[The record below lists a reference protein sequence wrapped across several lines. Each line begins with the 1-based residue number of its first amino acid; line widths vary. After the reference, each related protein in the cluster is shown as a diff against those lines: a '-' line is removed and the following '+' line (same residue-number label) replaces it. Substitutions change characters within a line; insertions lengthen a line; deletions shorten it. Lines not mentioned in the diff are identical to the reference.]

1 MNGDT
6 TPPTPSLRY
15 LEQVTQSQ
23 RTLFGVLW
31 SLLRDAH
38 DVDDVLQETNAV
50 LWQKAHEF
58 DESRE
63 FLPWALKIAQ
73 LQVLAFRKRK
83 QRSRLVFDEQLM
95 SVLVDQSIQDAEQV
109 EPRRRVL
116 EECLKKLADKPRR
129 LITRRYEPGG
139 SVNELAAEQGKAP
152 KAVSE
157 MLRRIRATLL
167 ECIERTLVRDAHP

>member
-1 MNGDT
+1 MSDDT
-6 TPPTPSLRY
+6 TPQAPSLRY

-23 RTLFGVLW
+23 RTLYGVLW
-31 SLLRDAH
+31 SLLRDPH

-73 LQVLAFRKRK
+73 FQVLAFRKRQ
-83 QRSRLVFDEQLM
+83 QRSRLVLDEQLM
-95 SVLVDQSIQDAEQV
+95 AALVDQSVQDAEQV
-109 EPRRRVL
+109 ELRRRAL
-116 EECLKKLADKPRR
+116 RGCLKKLSDEHRR

-157 MLRRIRATLL
+157 MLRRIRASLL
-167 ECIERTLVRDAHP
+167 DCVERTLAGEAHT

>member
-1 MNGDT
+1 MSGDT

-23 RTLFGVLW
+23 RTLYGVLW

-73 LQVLAFRKRK
+73 LQVLALRKRK
-83 QRSRLVFDEQLM
+83 QRSRLTFDDQL
-95 SVLVDQSIQDAEQV
+95 VAALVDQSIQDAEQV

-116 EECLKKLADKPRR
+116 AECLKKLANEHRR

-157 MLRRIRATLL
+157 MLRRIRSSLL
-167 ECIERTLVRDAHP
+167 DCIERTLAREAHP